1 MSRNQC
7 VTLGG
12 RQSDTDAA
20 IWRAVQTAD
29 DQIAADK
36 SLTLDTGEDRLAEV
50 QVAAALLTTPA
61 SRDQYDA
68 TL

>member
-1 MSRNQC
+1 M
-7 VTLGG
+7 

-20 IWRAVQTAD
+20 IRRAVQAAD

-36 SLTLDTGEDRLAEV
+36 SLSLNTGEDRLAEV
-50 QVAAALLTTPA
+50 QVAAAVLLTPT

>member
-1 MSRNQC
+1 M
-7 VTLGG
+7 

-20 IWRAVQTAD
+20 IRRAVQAAD

-36 SLTLDTGEDRLAEV
+36 SLTLDTGEDGLPEV
-50 QVAAALLTTPA
+50 QVAAAVLTTPT